1 MFSELLDKLTMMT
14 LKTTKKTVFL
24 MFFTINFYMLHA
36 QNGFDF
42 YKSIPKYE
50 SITLSGQEISITINS
65 NYTVSLSA
73 SKSPDDHTRSSLSGS
88 GVVLWDATESRLYLD
103 IKGSVSGSYSD
114 SKDIYTT
121 EKKYNVGSTLVN
133 GLFGSGTTDYYRT
146 EKEYSHTE
154 YYNAKGSSHFSE
166 KIPLSING
174 TSYSLSS
181 RTFSATLRGD
191 ITKSIS
197 FSLNGNSH
205 NINYGNARTNGNNAT
220 DEFGAWQWTKDKSE
234 IYLYSINMP
243 SDKLMLKR
251 DSLDTAF
258 KLIFSFGKKY
268 VEGNSYSETD
278 AGKLVQFD
286 FAFADGTNV
295 MLPFL
300 ETTDSVYMYATYNRF
315 LEEWNKDATSIID
328 QIKDKQTI
336 VLSYKKN
343 GTSNTAIFELEGL
356 EAILSYLQ

>member
-1 MFSELLDKLTMMT
+1 M
-14 LKTTKKTVFL
+14 KKNL
-24 MFFTINFYMLHA
+24 FTAFALSIFMCSYA
-36 QNGFDF
+36 QGSFDF

-73 SKSPDDHTRSSLSGS
+73 SNRPDSHTRSSLSGS
-88 GVVLWDATESRLYLD
+88 GVVLWDAAESRLYLD

-114 SKDIYTT
+114 SKDIYKT
-121 EKKYNVGSTLVN
+121 ERKYNVGSTLAN
-133 GLFGSGTTDYYRT
+133 GLFGSGTAEYYRT
-146 EKEYSHTE
+146 ERTFSHTE
-154 YYNAKGSSHFSE
+154 YYNADGSNNFNT

-181 RTFSATLRGD
+181 RTFSATLTGD
-191 ITKSIS
+191 VTRTVS
-197 FSLNGNSH
+197 FSIDGNSH
-205 NINYGNARTNGNNAT
+205 NIYYGNARSNGNNAT

-234 IYLYSINMP
+234 MYLYSINMP

-251 DSLDTAF
+251 DSSDIAF
-258 KLIFSFGKKY
+258 KLVFSFDKKY

-278 AGKLVQFD
+278 AGKLVQFN

-295 MLPFL
+295 MLPFQ

-343 GTSNTAIFELEGL
+343 GNSNTAIFELEGL

>member
-1 MFSELLDKLTMMT
+1 M
-14 LKTTKKTVFL
+14 KKNL
-24 MFFTINFYMLHA
+24 FTIFALSIFMCSYA
-36 QNGFDF
+36 QTGFDF

-50 SITLSGQEISITINS
+50 SITLSGQEMSITINS

-73 SKSPDDHTRSSLSGS
+73 SKRPNSETRSSLSGS
-88 GVVLWDATESRLYLD
+88 GVVLWDAAESRLYID

-114 SKDIYTT
+114 SEDIYKT
-121 EKKYNVGSTLVN
+121 ERKYNVGSTLAN
-133 GLFGSGTTDYYRT
+133 GLFGSGTADYYRT
-146 EKEYSHTE
+146 ERTFSHTE
-154 YYNAKGSSHFSE
+154 YYNANGSDNFNT
-166 KIPLSING
+166 KIPLSIDGN
-174 TSYSLSS
+174 SYCLGS
-181 RTFSATLRGD
+181 RTFSATLTGD
-191 ITKSIS
+191 VTRTVS
-197 FSLNGNSH
+197 FSIDGNWHSIH
-205 NINYGNARTNGNNAT
+205 YGNARSSGSSVT

-243 SDKLMLKR
+243 SDRLILKR
-251 DSLDTAF
+251 DSSNTAF
-258 KLIFSFGKKY
+258 KLMFSFDKKY
-268 VEGNSYSETD
+268 VEGHSYSETD
-278 AGKLVQFD
+278 AGKLVQFN

-295 MLPFL
+295 MLPFQ

-343 GTSNTAIFELEGL
+343 GNSNTAIFELEGL